1 MAGAASGAAERAPV
15 VLLEKSCS
23 AAVAGLN
30 VGGTADY
37 TAVWALRTRSLPVE
51 LNVPQI
57 ARILVAVSRAV
68 F

>member
-1 MAGAASGAAERAPV
+1 
-15 VLLEKSCS
+15 
-23 AAVAGLN
+23 LN